1 MCKYCGKER
10 GNTPLVYR
18 GSRTVEIEKA
28 NERTW
33 GIFMRWRTPNGKLHM
48 EWSHVNNCP
57 MCGRDLSSAIGIG

>member
-1 MCKYCGKER
+1 MCDYCGKER
-10 GNTPLVYR
+10 GNTPLVER
-18 GSRTVEIEKA
+18 GSRIVEIEKA

-57 MCGRDLSSAIGIG
+57 MCGRDLSGEVDCR